1 MQIKT
6 GHIVQVDDDC
16 NWYNKKMVEVLQV
29 WDKSVYVKLMN
40 GNARFSLAK
49 IHCKYLEWQE

>member
-6 GHIVQVDDDC
+6 GHIVQVDDC
-16 NWYNKKMVEVLQV
+16 TNWYNKKMVEVLQV
-29 WDKSVYVKLMN
+29 WEKSVYVKLVN
-40 GNARFSLAK
+40 GNVRFSLPK